1 MQSEKFRGASA
12 LPNQNSEHS
21 LLWPS
26 QPSTGAA
33 RGPCFP
39 GPSLLPGRDL
49 ASFPAAPQARLESRG
64 PGLKGT
70 RPIASGLRWTTH
82 PPTHPVCPA
91 QGSPPLPT
99 SSTEAVSSVTSR
111 GAQETNQPLIA
122 HPQPACADS
131 GPRCSPEHPG
141 TPLSPSRVCG
151 LPSGFTYENSRQR
164 AVQLTTGCPATSE
177 AFLGSYDLW

>member
-1 MQSEKFRGASA
+1 MQSEMFPGASA

-39 GPSLLPGRDL
+39 GPSLLPGGDL

-91 QGSPPLPT
+91 QGSQPLPT
-99 SSTEAVSSVTSR
+99 RSTEAVSSVTSR
-111 GAQETNQPLIA
+111 GAQETSQPLIT
-122 HPQPACADS
+122 HPQPACAD
-131 GPRCSPEHPG
+131 GWAPVQPRASWDPFVALKGLWSPFRFH
-141 TPLSPSRVCG
+141 L
-151 LPSGFTYENSRQR
+151 
-164 AVQLTTGCPATSE
+164 
-177 AFLGSYDLW
+177 